1 MRPLLIHIF
10 TFPVTTNSF
19 GIAPLAAAGVFAATS
34 LYIISDVLAW
44 VDTTFFIHC
53 DGFLAYK

>member
-34 LYIISDVLAW
+34 LYIISDVLA
-44 VDTTFFIHC
+44 
-53 DGFLAYK
+53 